1 MYFIAI
7 QMGVEYG
14 FESYSEEEEEEE
26 EVKVTIIVDRSLAR
40 PGAEGAE
47 CLNRGKGF
55 VSLL

>member
-1 MYFIAI
+1 
-7 QMGVEYG
+7 MGVEYG
-14 FESYSEEEEEEE
+14 FESYSEEEEEVKVT
-26 EVKVTIIVDRSLAR
+26 VKVTIIVDRSLAR

>member
-1 MYFIAI
+1 
-7 QMGVEYG
+7 MGVEYG
-14 FESYSEEEEEEE
+14 FESYSEEEEEE